1 MNKIKINKKTA
12 CYQPLNSKL
21 LITIDLKRLVF
32 SGITLT
38 SLINAGSIC
47 DKAEKKKCNT
57 LD

>member
-47 DKAEKKKCNT
+47 DKAEKKNAIH
-57 LD
+57 